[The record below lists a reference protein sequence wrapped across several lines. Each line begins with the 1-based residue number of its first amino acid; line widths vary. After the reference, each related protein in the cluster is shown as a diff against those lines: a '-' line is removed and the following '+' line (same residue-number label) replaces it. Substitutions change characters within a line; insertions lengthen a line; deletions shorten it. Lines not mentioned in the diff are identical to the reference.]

1 MAQQQLDQQ
10 YRFGDLL
17 RRWRQDRG
25 VSQLALASD
34 ADVSPR
40 HLSFVETGRS
50 APSRGLVLRLA
61 EHLEIPLR
69 GRNELLLAAGFAP
82 EYSQSGLDA
91 PALSMVRVAIRQL
104 LTGHN
109 PYPALV
115 VDRHWNLVEANAAA
129 DVLIEDVPD
138 ELAAPPFN
146 VLRYSMHPAGLAPR
160 ILNLEQWRE
169 HVLGRLDREVRA
181 TGDAGLAELYGEL
194 RDYPAGGLS
203 RPGGGRPDREARRR
217 GGRRAAAPAAQGP
230 GAVAVHHDDAVRHP
244 ERRHRRGTGHRELLP
259 GRRADRRVPAVR
271 RALTAAARSRIAVGA
286 QAGFPV
292 W

>member
-1 MAQQQLDQQ
+1 MTQQRLDQRYQ
-10 YRFGDLL
+10 FGELL

-25 VSQLALASD
+25 VSQLTLASD

-82 EYSQSGLDA
+82 EFSQTGLDA
-91 PALSMVRVAIRQL
+91 PGLSMVRVAIRQL

-115 VDRHWNLVEANAAA
+115 VDRDWNLVEANAST

-138 ELAAPPFN
+138 ELAAEPFN
-146 VLRYSMHPAGLAPR
+146 VLRYSLHPAGLAAR
-160 ILNLEQWRE
+160 ILNLGQWRE
-169 HVLGRLDREVRA
+169 HVLGRLDRQVRA
-181 TGDAGLAELYGEL
+181 TGDAGLAELYREL
-194 RDYPAGGLS
+194 RDYPAGS
-203 RPGGGRPDREARRR
+203 RPAGSRPVGSRPAGGNR
-217 GGRRAAAPAAQGP
+217 P
-230 GAVAVHHDDAVRHP
+230 GAAEVVVPLRLLHKDQELSLFSTTTLFGTPNDVTVEELAIESFYPADEKTAEYLRSVAP
-244 ERRHRRGTGHRELLP
+244 
-259 GRRADRRVPAVR
+259 
-271 RALTAAARSRIAVGA
+271 
-286 QAGFPV
+286 
-292 W
+292 

>member
-1 MAQQQLDQQ
+1 MAQQQLDQRYQ
-10 YRFGDLL
+10 FGDLL

-50 APSRGLVLRLA
+50 APSRRLVLRLA

-82 EYSQSGLDA
+82 EFSQSGLDA
-91 PALSMVRVAIRQL
+91 PVLSMVRVAIRQL

-115 VDRHWNLVEANAAA
+115 VDRDWNLVEANASTG
-129 DVLIEDVPD
+129 VLIEDVPD
-138 ELAAPPFN
+138 ELAAGPFN
-146 VLRYSMHPAGLAPR
+146 VLRYSLHPAGLAPR

-169 HVLGRLDREVRA
+169 HVLGRLDRQARA
-181 TGDAGLAELYGEL
+181 TGDAGLAELYREL
-194 RDYPAGGLS
+194 RDYPAGSRASGRAGGDRGDR
-203 RPGGGRPDREARRR
+203 RPGFAEVVVPLRLLHKDQELSLFSTTTLFGTPNDVTVEELAIESFY
-217 GGRRAAAPAAQGP
+217 PADEKTAEYLRS
-230 GAVAVHHDDAVRHP
+230 VA
-244 ERRHRRGTGHRELLP
+244 
-259 GRRADRRVPAVR
+259 
-271 RALTAAARSRIAVGA
+271 S
-286 QAGFPV
+286 
-292 W
+292 

>member
-1 MAQQQLDQQ
+1 MAQQQLDQRYQ
-10 YRFGDLL
+10 FGDRL

-82 EYSQSGLDA
+82 EFSQSKLDA
-91 PALSMVRVAIRQL
+91 PGLSMVRVAIRQL

-115 VDRHWNLVEANAAA
+115 VDQGWNLVEANAST

-138 ELAAPPFN
+138 ELAAQPFN
-146 VLRYSMHPAGLAPR
+146 VLRYSLHPAGLAPR
-160 ILNLEQWRE
+160 IRNLEQWRE
-169 HVLGRLDREVRA
+169 HVLSRLDRQVRV
-181 TGDAGLAELYGEL
+181 TGDAGLADLYREL
-194 RDYPAGGLS
+194 RDYPAAA
-203 RPGGGRPDREARRR
+203 GR
-217 GGRRAAAPAAQGP
+217 Q
-230 GAVAVHHDDAVRHP
+230 
-244 ERRHRRGTGHRELLP
+244 P
-259 GRRADRRVPAVR
+259 GRRAP
-271 RALTAAARSRIAVGA
+271 AAAEVVVPLRVLHKDQELSLFSTTTLFGTPNDVTVEELAIESFYPADEETAGYLRSVA
-286 QAGFPV
+286 P
-292 W
+292 

>member
-1 MAQQQLDQQ
+1 MAQQQLDRRYQ
-10 YRFGDLL
+10 FGDRL

-82 EYSQSGLDA
+82 EFSESQLDA
-91 PALSMVRVAIRQL
+91 PGLSMVRVAIRQL

-115 VDRHWNLVEANAAA
+115 VDRAWNLVEANASMEL
-129 DVLIEDVPD
+129 LIDEVPE
-138 ELAAPPFN
+138 ELADGPLN
-146 VLRYSMHPAGLAPR
+146 VLRYSLHPGGLAPR
-160 ILNLEQWRE
+160 IVNLAQWRT
-169 HVLGRLDREVRA
+169 HILGRLDRQARA
-181 TGDAGLAELYGEL
+181 TGDAGLAELYREL
-194 RDYPAGGLS
+194 RDYPSASPAGPADAGAAEVVVPLRLRHKEQELS
-203 RPGGGRPDREARRR
+203 LFSTTTLFGTPHDVTVDELAIESFYPADQETAEYLQSV
-217 GGRRAAAPAAQGP
+217 AP
-230 GAVAVHHDDAVRHP
+230 
-244 ERRHRRGTGHRELLP
+244 
-259 GRRADRRVPAVR
+259 
-271 RALTAAARSRIAVGA
+271 
-286 QAGFPV
+286 
-292 W
+292 

>member
-1 MAQQQLDQQ
+1 MAQQQLDQRYQ
-10 YRFGDLL
+10 FGDLL

-82 EYSQSGLDA
+82 EFSHSGLDA
-91 PALSMVRVAIRQL
+91 PGLSMVRVAIRQL

-115 VDRHWNLVEANAAA
+115 VDRDWNLVEANAST
-129 DVLIEDVPD
+129 DVLIEHVPD
-138 ELAAPPFN
+138 ELAEPFN
-146 VLRYSMHPAGLAPR
+146 VLRYSLHPAGLAPR

-169 HVLGRLDREVRA
+169 HVLGRLDRQVRA
-181 TGDAGLAELYGEL
+181 TGDAGLAELYREL
-194 RDYPAGGLS
+194 RDYPAGSRPAGAS
-203 RPGGGRPDREARRR
+203 RPG
-217 GGRRAAAPAAQGP
+217 AAQVVVP
-230 GAVAVHHDDAVRHP
+230 LRLLHKDQ
-244 ERRHRRGTGHRELLP
+244 ELSLFSTTTLFGTPNDVTVEELAIESFYP
-259 GRRADRRVPAVR
+259 ADEK
-271 RALTAAARSRIAVGA
+271 TAEYLRSVT
-286 QAGFPV
+286 P
-292 W
+292 

>member
-1 MAQQQLDQQ
+1 MAQQLDQRYQ
-10 YRFGDLL
+10 FGDLL

-82 EYSQSGLDA
+82 EFSQSGLDA
-91 PALSMVRVAIRQL
+91 PVLSMVRVAIRQL

-115 VDRHWNLVEANAAA
+115 VDRDWNLVEANAST
-129 DVLIEDVPD
+129 DVLMEDVPD
-138 ELAAPPFN
+138 ELAAGPFN
-146 VLRYSMHPAGLAPR
+146 VLRYSLHPAGLAPR

-169 HVLGRLDREVRA
+169 HVLGRLDRQVRA
-181 TGDAGLAELYGEL
+181 TGDAGLAELYREL
-194 RDYPAGGLS
+194 RAYPAGSPAGRRAGGGS
-203 RPGGGRPDREARRR
+203 RPGGGREPGPPEVVVPLRLLHKDQELSLFSTTTLFGTPNDVTVEELAIESFY
-217 GGRRAAAPAAQGP
+217 PADEKTAEYLRS
-230 GAVAVHHDDAVRHP
+230 VA
-244 ERRHRRGTGHRELLP
+244 
-259 GRRADRRVPAVR
+259 
-271 RALTAAARSRIAVGA
+271 S
-286 QAGFPV
+286 
-292 W
+292 

>member
-1 MAQQQLDQQ
+1 MAQQQPDPR

-82 EYSQSGLDA
+82 EYSHSGLDA
-91 PALSMVRVAIRQL
+91 PGLSMVRVAIRQL

-115 VDRHWNLVEANAAA
+115 VDRLWNLVEANAAA
-129 DVLIEDVPD
+129 DVLIEDVPE
-138 ELAAPPFN
+138 ELAAAPFN

-160 ILNLEQWRE
+160 ILNLGQWRE

-181 TGDAGLAELYGEL
+181 TADAGLAELYREL
-194 RDYPAGGLS
+194 TDYPGGDPS
-203 RPGGGRPDREARRR
+203 RPDR
-217 GGRRAAAPAAQGP
+217 GAAAEVVVPLRLLHKDQELSLFTTTTLFGTPNDVTVEELAIESFYPADEQ
-230 GAVAVHHDDAVRHP
+230 
-244 ERRHRRGTGHRELLP
+244 
-259 GRRADRRVPAVR
+259 
-271 RALTAAARSRIAVGA
+271 TAAYLRSVA
-286 QAGFPV
+286 P
-292 W
+292 

>member
-1 MAQQQLDQQ
+1 MAQPPLDQRYQ
-10 YRFGDLL
+10 FGDLL

-25 VSQLALASD
+25 VSQLTLASD

-61 EHLEIPLR
+61 DHLDIPLR

-82 EYSQSGLDA
+82 EFSESGLDA
-91 PALSMVRVAIRQL
+91 PDLSIVLVAIRQL

-115 VDRHWNLVEANAAA
+115 VDRRWNLVEANAST

-138 ELAAPPFN
+138 ELAAEPFN
-146 VLRYSMHPAGLAPR
+146 VLRYSLHPAGLAPR

-169 HVLGRLDREVRA
+169 HVLGRLDRQLRA
-181 TGDAGLAELYGEL
+181 SADAGLAELYREL
-194 RDYPAGGLS
+194 RAYPAGPPAGAVGPR
-203 RPGGGRPDREARRR
+203 RPGGRAP
-217 GGRRAAAPAAQGP
+217 GGAEVVVPLRLLHKDQELSLFSTTTLFGTPNDVTVEELAIESFYPADEKTAEYLRSVAP
-230 GAVAVHHDDAVRHP
+230 R
-244 ERRHRRGTGHRELLP
+244 
-259 GRRADRRVPAVR
+259 
-271 RALTAAARSRIAVGA
+271 
-286 QAGFPV
+286 
-292 W
+292 

>member
-1 MAQQQLDQQ
+1 MAQQQLDQRYQ
-10 YRFGDLL
+10 FGDRL

-82 EYSQSGLDA
+82 EFSQSGLDA
-91 PALSMVRVAIRQL
+91 PVLSMVRVAIRQL

-115 VDRHWNLVEANAAA
+115 VDRDWNLVEANAST
-129 DVLIEDVPD
+129 DVLIEDVPE
-138 ELAAPPFN
+138 ELAAGPFN
-146 VLRYSMHPAGLAPR
+146 VLRYSLHPAGLAPR

-169 HVLGRLDREVRA
+169 HVLGRLDRQVRA
-181 TGDAGLAELYGEL
+181 TGDAGLAELYREL
-194 RDYPAGGLS
+194 RDYPAGSAAGG
-203 RPGGGRPDREARRR
+203 RPGGGPE
-217 GGRRAAAPAAQGP
+217 P
-230 GAVAVHHDDAVRHP
+230 GAAEVVVPLRLLHKEQELSLFSTTTLFGTPNDVTVEELAIESFYPADEKTAGYLRSVAP
-244 ERRHRRGTGHRELLP
+244 
-259 GRRADRRVPAVR
+259 
-271 RALTAAARSRIAVGA
+271 
-286 QAGFPV
+286 
-292 W
+292 

>member
-1 MAQQQLDQQ
+1 MAQQQLDQRYQ
-10 YRFGDLL
+10 FGHLL

-82 EYSQSGLDA
+82 EFSQSGLDA
-91 PALSMVRVAIRQL
+91 PGLSMVRVAIRQL

-115 VDRHWNLVEANAAA
+115 VDRDWNLVEANAST

-138 ELAAPPFN
+138 ELAEPFN
-146 VLRYSMHPAGLAPR
+146 VLRYSLHPAGLAPR

-169 HVLGRLDREVRA
+169 HVLGRLDRQVRA
-181 TGDAGLAELYGEL
+181 TGDAGLAELYREL
-194 RDYPAGGLS
+194 RDYPAGSRPSAGS
-203 RPGGGRPDREARRR
+203 RPG
-217 GGRRAAAPAAQGP
+217 AAQVVVP
-230 GAVAVHHDDAVRHP
+230 LRLLHKDQ
-244 ERRHRRGTGHRELLP
+244 ELSLFSTTTLFGTPNDVTVEELAIESFYP
-259 GRRADRRVPAVR
+259 ADEK
-271 RALTAAARSRIAVGA
+271 TAEYLRSVT
-286 QAGFPV
+286 P
-292 W
+292 

>member
-1 MAQQQLDQQ
+1 MAQQQLDQR

-17 RRWRQDRG
+17 RRWRQERG

-82 EYSQSGLDA
+82 EYSQSDLDA

-109 PYPALV
+109 PYPALA

-146 VLRYSMHPAGLAPR
+146 VLRYSLHPAGLAPR
-160 ILNLEQWRE
+160 IVNLEQWRE

-181 TGDAGLAELYGEL
+181 TADAGLAELQREL
-194 RDYPAGGLS
+194 REYPGGSPAGRGGSAGAAEVVVPLRLLHKDQELSLFSTTTLFGTPNDVTVEELAIESFYPADERTAEYLRS
-203 RPGGGRPDREARRR
+203 V
-217 GGRRAAAPAAQGP
+217 AP
-230 GAVAVHHDDAVRHP
+230 
-244 ERRHRRGTGHRELLP
+244 
-259 GRRADRRVPAVR
+259 
-271 RALTAAARSRIAVGA
+271 
-286 QAGFPV
+286 
-292 W
+292 

>member
-1 MAQQQLDQQ
+1 MAQQLDQR

-82 EYSQSGLDA
+82 EYSQSDLDA

-109 PYPALV
+109 PYPALA

-146 VLRYSMHPAGLAPR
+146 VLRYSLHPAGLAPR
-160 ILNLEQWRE
+160 IVNLEQWRE

-181 TGDAGLAELYGEL
+181 TADAGLADLYREL
-194 RDYPAGGLS
+194 REYPGGRPAGGGGSAGAAEVVVPLRLLHKDQELS
-203 RPGGGRPDREARRR
+203 LFTTTTLFGTPNDVTVEELAIESFYPADERTAGYLRSV
-217 GGRRAAAPAAQGP
+217 AP
-230 GAVAVHHDDAVRHP
+230 
-244 ERRHRRGTGHRELLP
+244 
-259 GRRADRRVPAVR
+259 
-271 RALTAAARSRIAVGA
+271 
-286 QAGFPV
+286 
-292 W
+292 

>member
-1 MAQQQLDQQ
+1 MAQQQLDRRYQ
-10 YRFGDLL
+10 FGELL

-82 EYSQSGLDA
+82 EFSESKLDA
-91 PALSMVRVAIRQL
+91 PGLSMVRVAIRQL

-115 VDRHWNLVEANAAA
+115 VDRDWNLVEANAST

-138 ELAAPPFN
+138 ELAGGPFN
-146 VLRYSMHPAGLAPR
+146 VLRYSLHPAGLAPR

-169 HVLGRLDREVRA
+169 HVLGRLDRQVRA
-181 TGDAGLAELYGEL
+181 TGDAGLAELYREL
-194 RDYPAGGLS
+194 RDYPAGG
-203 RPGGGRPDREARRR
+203 RPGGGS
-217 GGRRAAAPAAQGP
+217 RAGAAEVVVPLRLLHKDQELSLFSTTTLFGTPNDVTVEELAIESFYPADEKTAEYLRS
-230 GAVAVHHDDAVRHP
+230 VAP
-244 ERRHRRGTGHRELLP
+244 
-259 GRRADRRVPAVR
+259 
-271 RALTAAARSRIAVGA
+271 
-286 QAGFPV
+286 
-292 W
+292 

>member
-1 MAQQQLDQQ
+1 MAQQQLDQR

-17 RRWRQDRG
+17 RQWRQDRG

-129 DVLIEDVPD
+129 DVLTEDVPD

-146 VLRYSMHPAGLAPR
+146 VLRYSLHPAGLAPR

-181 TGDAGLAELYGEL
+181 TADAGLAELYREL
-194 RDYPAGGLS
+194 RDYPGGSAGGGLS
-203 RPGGGRPDREARRR
+203 RPSREV
-217 GGRRAAAPAAQGP
+217 GAAEVVVPLRLLHKDQELSLFTTTTLFGTPNDVTVEELAIESFYPA
-230 GAVAVHHDDAVRHP
+230 D
-244 ERRHRRGTGHRELLP
+244 ER
-259 GRRADRRVPAVR
+259 
-271 RALTAAARSRIAVGA
+271 TAAYLRSVA
-286 QAGFPV
+286 P
-292 W
+292 

>member
-1 MAQQQLDQQ
+1 MAQQQLDQRYQ
-10 YRFGDLL
+10 FGDLL

-61 EHLEIPLR
+61 EHLEISLR

-82 EYSQSGLDA
+82 EFSESRLDA
-91 PALSMVRVAIRQL
+91 PGLSMVRVAIRQL

-115 VDRHWNLVEANAAA
+115 VDRGWNLVEANAST

-138 ELAAPPFN
+138 ELAAEPFN
-146 VLRYSMHPAGLAPR
+146 VLRYSLHPAGLAPR
-160 ILNLEQWRE
+160 ILNLDQWRE
-169 HVLGRLDREVRA
+169 HVLGRLDRQVRA
-181 TGDAGLAELYGEL
+181 TADAGLAELYREL
-194 RDYPAGGLS
+194 RGYPAGS
-203 RPGGGRPDREARRR
+203 PADGGHRL
-217 GGRRAAAPAAQGP
+217 GRREPSAADVVVPLRLRHKDQELSLFSTTTMFGTPNDVTVEELAIESFYPADQ
-230 GAVAVHHDDAVRHP
+230 
-244 ERRHRRGTGHRELLP
+244 E
-259 GRRADRRVPAVR
+259 
-271 RALTAAARSRIAVGA
+271 TAEYLRSVS
-286 QAGFPV
+286 P
-292 W
+292 

>member
-1 MAQQQLDQQ
+1 MAQQQLDQRYQ
-10 YRFGDLL
+10 FGDLL

-82 EYSQSGLDA
+82 EFSQSGLDA
-91 PALSMVRVAIRQL
+91 PGLSMVRVAIGQL

-115 VDRHWNLVEANAAA
+115 VDRDWNLVEANAST
-129 DVLIEDVPD
+129 DVLIEDVPE
-138 ELAAPPFN
+138 ELAAGPFN
-146 VLRYSMHPAGLAPR
+146 VLRYSLHPAGLAPR

-169 HVLGRLDREVRA
+169 HVLGRLDRQVRA
-181 TGDAGLAELYGEL
+181 TGDAGLAELYREL
-194 RDYPAGGLS
+194 RDYPAGS
-203 RPGGGRPDREARRR
+203 RPGGGSRR
-217 GGRRAAAPAAQGP
+217 GREPAPAEVVVPLRLLHKDQELSLFSTTTLFGTPNDVTVEELAIESFYPADEKTAGYLRS
-230 GAVAVHHDDAVRHP
+230 VAP
-244 ERRHRRGTGHRELLP
+244 
-259 GRRADRRVPAVR
+259 
-271 RALTAAARSRIAVGA
+271 
-286 QAGFPV
+286 
-292 W
+292 